1 MEGEL
6 KYVTF
11 DTEMGWVGL
20 LASAR
25 GLLAATL
32 PQPTDQAAHY
42 SLGSRANQAVRS
54 PASLTDL
61 TELLKDY
68 FRGKQV
74 TFPDRLDLAGNT
86 PFERAVWRMTR
97 AIPYAETRS
106 YLWVA
111 TRINKPGAA
120 RAVGQALGRN
130 PLAIIIPCHRVVAT
144 DGGLGGFGG
153 GLEMKQSLLSLE
165 ADGNLRRK

>member
-68 FRGKQV
+68 FNGILLCPIIHHFRQG
-74 TFPDRLDLAGNT
+74 
-86 PFERAVWRMTR
+86 
-97 AIPYAETRS
+97 AI
-106 YLWVA
+106 
-111 TRINKPGAA
+111 
-120 RAVGQALGRN
+120 
-130 PLAIIIPCHRVVAT
+130 
-144 DGGLGGFGG
+144 
-153 GLEMKQSLLSLE
+153 
-165 ADGNLRRK
+165 